1 MGKHQTPEFKLYIC
15 RLVVEEG
22 RKMTDLSY
30 ETGVALGTIRKW
42 VAKHRQASNEE
53 RKEAGIV
60 TPGDIEKKLRQAE
73 KEVEELKQENEILKK
88 AMHVFA
94 KSQS

>member
-1 MGKHQTPEFKLYIC
+1 MGKHQTHEFKVYIC

-22 RKMTDLSY
+22 RKMTELSY
-30 ETGVALGTIRKW
+30 ETGVALSTIRKW
-42 VAKHRQASNEE
+42 VAKYRQASKEIRLEE
-53 RKEAGIV
+53 GMA
-60 TPGDIEKKLRQAE
+60 TPKDIEKRLRQAE
-73 KEVEELKQENEILKK
+73 KEVEDLKQENEILKK